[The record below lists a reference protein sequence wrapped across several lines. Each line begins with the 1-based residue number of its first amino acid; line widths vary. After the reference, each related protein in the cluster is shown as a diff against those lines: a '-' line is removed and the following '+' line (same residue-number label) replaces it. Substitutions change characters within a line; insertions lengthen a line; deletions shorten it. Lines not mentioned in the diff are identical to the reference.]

1 MTRRCTPAGAPS
13 RACAVSTL
21 SRMAIDRR
29 TKIVATLGPA
39 SDSRERLRALI
50 EAGVDAVRF
59 NLSHGTHE
67 EHSQR
72 AWLVREIAAEV
83 GRPVALIA
91 DLQGP
96 KLRIGEL
103 AEPVVLHTGDQIRV
117 CAEEAATDGELP
129 IAPAVIGDVLEP
141 GHEVLIDDGLVRLR
155 VDEVEGG
162 RATCAVV
169 VGGLVSSHKGV
180 NLPGVPVPIPSLTRK
195 DVADLDWAV
204 ETGVDFVALSFIRS
218 PADVRDLRALLT
230 QAGSHA
236 HVIAKIEKAEAV
248 DVLDD
253 VLAET
258 DAVMVARGDLGVEI
272 GPALVPLVQKRI
284 IHKALERG
292 KPVITATQMLET
304 MVHSPEPTRA
314 EASDV
319 ANAIL
324 DGTSAVMLSGE
335 TAVGEYPVEA
345 VAYMDRIARAVEPS
359 LDYRH
364 ELPEAHENPTIGQA
378 MSNAACDIAEALQA
392 KAILVPTFTGR
403 TANAVARLRPRR
415 PIVALTH
422 VDWAMRQLALEWG
435 VTPLLISETA
445 RRRGALAP
453 RGRGGAR
460 RRHRRERRQRR
471 DHRGNRRQH
480 PRHDERH
487 QGRRRPVAGRRTARP
502 AGELGLDGCEEEA
515 PPAHRWTDRPALVR
529 AGRARARRAPLL
541 PAAARLLRRPLAAER
556 PSSRPCGS
564 CRGSRP
570 RSRSGCGTRRRT
582 PLSPPRRGRSATSAP
597 ASTSS
602 SSRTSRSGGAGSMG
616 SHAARR
622 GHRR

>member
-1 MTRRCTPAGAPS
+1 MPRSTPAGPRS
-13 RACAVSTL
+13 RTRAASTL
-21 SRMAIDRR
+21 ACMAIDRR
-29 TKIVATLGPA
+29 TKIVATLGPS
-39 SDSRERLRALI
+39 SDGRDRLRALVL
-50 EAGVDAVRF
+50 AGVDAVRF
-59 NLSHGTHE
+59 NLSHGTHAD
-67 EHSQR
+67 HSER
-72 AWLVREIAAEV
+72 AWVVREIAAEL

-103 AEPVVLHTGDQIRV
+103 PEPVVLHTGDRVTV
-117 CAEEAATDGELP
+117 CAEEAASDGELP
-129 IAPAVIGDVLEP
+129 IAPAVVGDVLKP
-141 GHEVLIDDGLVRLR
+141 GHDVLIDDGLVRLR
-155 VDEVEGG
+155 VDDVDAG
-162 RATCAVV
+162 RATCAVL

-204 ETGVDFVALSFIRS
+204 ETGVDFVALSFVRS
-218 PADVRDLRALLT
+218 PADVRDLRALLE

-253 VLAET
+253 VLVET

-272 GPALVPLVQKRI
+272 GPALVPLVQKRV

-378 MSNAACDIAEALQA
+378 MSNAACDLAEALHA
-392 KAILVPTFTGR
+392 RAILVPTFTGR
-403 TANAVARLRPRR
+403 TANAVALLRPRR
-415 PIVALTH
+415 PVVALTH

-435 VTPLLISETA
+435 VTPLLISETGDVEELW
-445 RRRGALAP
+445 RLAV
-453 RGRGGAR
+453 
-460 RRHRRERRQRR
+460 E
-471 DHRGNRRQH
+471 
-480 PRHDERH
+480 
-487 QGRRRPVAGRRTARP
+487 
-502 AGELGLDGCEEEA
+502 
-515 PPAHRWTDRPALVR
+515 
-529 AGRARARRAPLL
+529 
-541 PAAARLLRRPLAAER
+541 AARDAGIVETGDSVVITA
-556 PSSRPCGS
+556 
-564 CRGSRP
+564 
-570 RSRSGCGTRRRT
+570 GTAVNIPGT
-582 PLSPPRRGRSATSAP
+582 TNVIKVDVVQ
-597 ASTSS
+597 
-602 SSRTSRSGGAGSMG
+602 
-616 SHAARR
+616 
-622 GHRR
+622 